1 MKLGEE
7 KWNQMIKK
15 LMQSDKTGDYTI
27 EADIFFENLQK
38 FSPYQIN

>member
-7 KWNQMIKK
+7 KWNQIIKK
-15 LMQSDKTGDYTI
+15 LMQSDKLGDNTI
-27 EADIFFENLQK
+27 EAEMFFENLQK